1 MKKLRILGEIL
12 RRTHADKILLSFV
25 AFLFIDAFL
34 IMLVEPDILHYGDS
48 IWYCYVSLATIGFG
62 DIVAKTF
69 IGRAL
74 TILLSL
80 YATLVIAIVTGVI
93 VNYYMQIIQIRQKET
108 LANLMDRLEHLPE
121 MSKDE
126 LQELSDKVK
135 HFRNS

>member
-12 RRTHADKILLSFV
+12 RRTHADKILFGFV

-34 IMLVEPDILHYGDS
+34 IMLVEPDITHYGDS
-48 IWYCYVSLATIGFG
+48 IWYCYVALATIGFG

-69 IGRAL
+69 IGRVL

-93 VNYYMQIIQIRQKET
+93 ANYYMQIIQIRQKET
-108 LANLMDRLEHLPE
+108 LANLMDRLESLPE

-126 LQELSDKVK
+126 LQEISNKVK

>member
-12 RRTHADKILLSFV
+12 RRTHADKILFGFV

-34 IMLVEPDILHYGDS
+34 IMLVEPDITHYGDS
-48 IWYCYVSLATIGFG
+48 IWYCYVALATIGFG

-69 IGRAL
+69 IGRVL

-108 LANLMDRLEHLPE
+108 LANLMDRLESLPE

-126 LQELSDKVK
+126 LQEISNKVK

>member
-12 RRTHADKILLSFV
+12 RRTHADKILLGFV

-34 IMLVEPDILHYGDS
+34 IMLVEPDITHYGDS
-48 IWYCYVSLATIGFG
+48 IWYCYVALATIGFG

-69 IGRAL
+69 IGRVL

-93 VNYYMQIIQIRQKET
+93 ANYYMQIIQIRQKET
-108 LANLMDRLEHLPE
+108 LANLMDRLESLPE

-126 LQELSDKVK
+126 LQEISNKVK

>member
-12 RRTHADKILLSFV
+12 RRTHADKILLGFV

-34 IMLVEPDILHYGDS
+34 IMLVEPGIIHYGDS
-48 IWYCYVSLATIGFG
+48 IWYCYVALATIGFG

-69 IGRAL
+69 VGRVL

-80 YATLVIAIVTGVI
+80 YATLVIAIVTGVV
-93 VNYYMQIIQIRQKET
+93 VNYYMQIIQLRQKET
-108 LANLMDRLEHLPE
+108 LTNLMDRLESLPE

-126 LQELSDKVK
+126 LQEISNKVK